1 MIKEISQN
9 FIKKNLP
16 LLTKKGRS
24 ESNMFIIEGEKY
36 VSEIPIGWTVECY
49 IISESFAHN
58 DISAYEKRACVYIA
72 KDHQYKKLSDTVTPQ
87 GIMAICKKQIHTVNN
102 MVADACLLLLCEAVS
117 DPGNVGTLIRTAN
130 AAGASG
136 VILTQGCA
144 DLFNPKVIRASAGA
158 LFQIPCIV
166 NEDALKVTN
175 FLKSNNILLAAAH
188 LKSDAS
194 PYCVD
199 MTKAICIMIGNESL
213 GLSGK
218 ISAQADISVKIP
230 MKANAESL
238 NAASAGA
245 VLLFEAV
252 RQRLSTSPYQ

>member
-16 LLTKKGRS
+16 LHTKKGRS
-24 ESNMFIIEGEKY
+24 KNNMFIVEGEKY

-49 IISESFAHN
+49 IISENFAHK
-58 DISAYEKRACVYIA
+58 DISVYENRACVYVA
-72 KDHQYKKLSDTVTPQ
+72 KDHQYEKLSDTVSPQ
-87 GIMAICKKQIHTVNN
+87 GIMAICKKQVLTVDSIVN
-102 MVADACLLLLCEAVS
+102 DTCLLLLCEAVS
-117 DPGNVGTLIRTAN
+117 DPGNVGTLIRSAN

-158 LFQIPCIV
+158 LFHIPCIV
-166 NEDALKVTN
+166 DEDALEITS
-175 FLKSNNILLAAAH
+175 FLKNHKILLAAAH
-188 LKSDAS
+188 LKSDIS

-199 MTKAICIMIGNESL
+199 MTKATCIMIGNESF
-213 GLSGK
+213 GLSNN
-218 ISAQADISVKIP
+218 ISAQADVSVKIP

-252 RQRLSTSPYQ
+252 RQRLSTSLCQ